1 MGNVYCDKTS
11 EKSNN
16 IKGIRNMNILEKIK
30 ENVSKV
36 IVGKEGVIDL
46 AMIALVANGHVLL
59 EDVPGTGKTTLAK
72 TLAKSIDGAF

>member
-1 MGNVYCDKTS
+1 
-11 EKSNN
+11 
-16 IKGIRNMNILEKIK
+16 MNILEKIK

-46 AMIALVANGHVLL
+46 AMIALVANGPVLL
-59 EDVPGTGKTTLAK
+59 EDVPETGKTTLAK

>member
-1 MGNVYCDKTS
+1 
-11 EKSNN
+11 
-16 IKGIRNMNILEKIK
+16 MNILEKIK

-46 AMIALVANGHVLL
+46 AMITLVANGNVLL

>member
-1 MGNVYCDKTS
+1 
-11 EKSNN
+11 
-16 IKGIRNMNILEKIK
+16 MNILEKIK

-46 AMIALVANGHVLL
+46 AMIALVANGNFLL